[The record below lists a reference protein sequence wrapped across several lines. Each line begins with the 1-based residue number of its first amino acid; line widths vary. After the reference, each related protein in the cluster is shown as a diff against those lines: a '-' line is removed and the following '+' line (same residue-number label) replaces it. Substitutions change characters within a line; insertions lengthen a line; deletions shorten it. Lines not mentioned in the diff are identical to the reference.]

1 MNRLPSN
8 PVGRVVIVLLAN
20 GSELVGECVGV
31 RYENDG
37 GGHII
42 LHVNS
47 WNYTVEA
54 EEITAI
60 GVNRE
65 GEE

>member
-1 MNRLPSN
+1 MGEGMNRLPSN
-8 PVGRVVIVLLAN
+8 LVGRGVSLILNSGKELGGKCTMA
-20 GSELVGECVGV
+20 SESYL
-31 RYENDG
+31 
-37 GGHII
+37 I
-42 LHVNS
+42 LRIEP
-47 WNYTVEA
+47 WEWTVEA